1 MSSTTTSN
9 STTVKLA
16 SVEHWSRWIET
27 LKTTAEGQGIWY
39 KVDPELPAEASDL
52 LVEPEMPGN
61 TVLEQYITDR
71 TTENHTPT
79 MLEAIQFYNVV
90 HKEACRKFKAQ
101 EAKELAL
108 HKWIASTVNPSLHSS
123 TLETIRAET
132 ERRQVTLREITKKLK
147 DSFSP
152 GLMIIKAETS
162 TMYKDILDE
171 ARWANTSPD
180 KWIEKWNTT
189 YQKAVRHD
197 INEIK
202 GANAIHDFIQAV
214 GAKFEPTWA
223 EAKKVKLVEYNN
235 DIPAE
240 FTLKS
245 VSDEFMRYR
254 KATRVYDKDTP
265 KGVHATLGTRSDTS
279 TKQDNGSKSKGAD
292 CPCGFVYQY
301 KPQQCRTL
309 LYAITGELVNKKK
322 TPQKE
327 LCAKIKQRYD
337 SPKWETLRKLIA
349 QEGWAASN
357 TEQTMPKE
365 QFPGKVSAAILDP
378 VMIEGNA
385 PQTVFTATENHSHML
400 ANSTLF
406 DNCGAMHVVN
416 NEALLEP
423 GSFKLTFGDC
433 LEAGTTSFPIYGRGT
448 RIIKNI
454 LHGNKG
460 PCTEDLILNDVA
472 VLAFGDD
479 IHMKS
484 AYDCDVIENDCDVIE
499 DKVLGAGSFV
509 PVEYVLDDSGVTPLR
524 AESLVSRH

>member
-52 LVEPEMPGN
+52 LVGPEMPGN

-79 MLEAIQFYNVV
+79 MLEAIQFYNIV
-90 HKEACRKFKAQ
+90 HQEACRKFKAQ

-108 HKWIASTVNPSLHSS
+108 HKWIAST
-123 TLETIRAET
+123 
-132 ERRQVTLREITKKLK
+132 
-147 DSFSP
+147 
-152 GLMIIKAETS
+152 
-162 TMYKDILDE
+162 
-171 ARWANTSPD
+171 
-180 KWIEKWNTT
+180 
-189 YQKAVRHD
+189 AVRHD

-292 CPCGFVYQY
+292 CPCGFVHQY

-472 VLAFGDD
+472 VVRGFHVNIVSESKLVEKNIWYCGSDSTLRYGTVEKNTLAFGDD

-484 AYDCDVIENDCDVIE
+484 AYDCDVIE

>member
-1 MSSTTTSN
+1 MSSTTTSD

-52 LVEPEMPGN
+52 LVEPEIPGN

-90 HKEACRKFKAQ
+90 HQEACRKFKAQ

-162 TMYKDILDE
+162 TI
-171 ARWANTSPD
+171 
-180 KWIEKWNTT
+180 
-189 YQKAVRHD
+189 HD

-279 TKQDNGSKSKGAD
+279 TKQDNGSKWKGAD
-292 CPCGFVYQY
+292 CPCGFVHQY

-378 VMIEGNA
+378 VMIEENA

-423 GSFKLTFGDC
+423 GSFKLTSGDC

-448 RIIKNI
+448 RIIESI
-454 LHGNKG
+454 LNGNNG
-460 PCTEDLILNDVA
+460 PCTEDLVLNDVA
-472 VLAFGDD
+472 VVRGFHVNIVSESKL
-479 IHMKS
+479 IEKS
-484 AYDCDVIENDCDVIE
+484 IWYC
-499 DKVLGAGSFV
+499 GT
-509 PVEYVLDDSGVTPLR
+509 DSTLR
-524 AESLVSRH
+524 HALPGT